1 MKLKCI
7 IVDDEPRAIE
17 VLVEYVEQLSSLELL
32 ATFRNPIKAF
42 DFVKQN
48 QVDVIFLDIN
58 MPNLSGI
65 QFIKSLTHKPAIVLT
80 TAYSE
85 YAIESYQLDVLD
97 YLLKPIEFE
106 RFIKCMDRLMEKL
119 TPKETSQ
126 ISSISPNIQTN
137 TQETLDYI
145 FVKHGTK
152 IERIELDDILYI
164 EGSGNY
170 VSYHL
175 ENKNILALG
184 KMTEAFEALPQ
195 ERFIRIHK
203 SYIVQ
208 WNKIKYIEDNHVLIG
223 KAKLS
228 ISSTYKND
236 FFDKIKNL

>member
-17 VLVEYVEQLSSLELL
+17 VLEEYVQQLSSLDLL
-32 ATFRNPIKAF
+32 ATFRNPISAF

-65 QFIKSLTHKPAIVLT
+65 QFIKSLSHKPAIVLT

-85 YAIESYQLDVLD
+85 YAIESYQLDVQD
-97 YLLKPIEFE
+97 YLLKPIEFD
-106 RFIKCMDRLMEKL
+106 RFMVCVDKL
-119 TPKETSQ
+119 FDKLKPTEIPKVSPSIPANSQ
-126 ISSISPNIQTN
+126 EIQ
-137 TQETLDYI
+137 DYV

-170 VSYHL
+170 ISYHL
-175 ENKNILALG
+175 ESRTILALG
-184 KMTEAFEALPQ
+184 KMSEALNSLPQ
-195 ERFIRIHK
+195 QRFVRIHK
-203 SYIVQ
+203 SYIIQ
-208 WNKIKYIEDNHVLIG
+208 WNKIKSIEDNHVFIG
-223 KAKLS
+223 TAKLS

-236 FFDKIKNL
+236 FFSQIQNL